1 MMTITNVTIH
11 QQNQVINGD
20 HLYDVSTLHLTVY
33 PLDASP
39 YTRNLQM
46 AFD

>member
-1 MMTITNVTIH
+1 MEYET
-11 QQNQVINGD
+11 QEINKVD
-20 HLYDVSTLHLTVY
+20 LLYVWNTLHLTVY